1 MKKADLII
9 IGVVA
14 IIVGI
19 IVFFLYFVGGEGGQY
34 VQVEI
39 DGKIVDTIKLDED
52 FEKEY
57 KNGED
62 SNKLEI
68 KDGKATMI
76 SANCPDG
83 ICVNHKPI
91 YRNGESIICLPH
103 KMVVT
108 ITVDSST
115 DDEIDAVA

>member
-19 IVFFLYFVGGEGGQY
+19 IVFFLYFVGGESGQY

-68 KDGKATMI
+68 KDGRATMI

-108 ITVDSST
+108 VTGDSPT

>member
-19 IVFFLYFVGGEGGQY
+19 IVFFLYFVGGESGQY

-108 ITVDSST
+108 ITGDSPT

>member
-1 MKKADLII
+1 MKKADFII
-9 IGVVA
+9 IGVVG
-14 IIVGI
+14 IIVGV
-19 IVFFLYFVGGEGGQY
+19 IVFCLYFVGGESGQY

-39 DGKIVDTIKLDED
+39 DGQIIDTLELDED

-57 KNGED
+57 KEND
-62 SNKLEI
+62 EI
-68 KDGKATMI
+68 NILKIENGKANMI

-91 YRNGESIICLPH
+91 YRKGESIICLPH

-108 ITVDSST
+108 IIGESPT
-115 DDEIDAVA
+115 DEEIDAVA

>member
-19 IVFFLYFVGGEGGQY
+19 IVFFLYFVGGESGQY

-39 DGKIVDTIKLDED
+39 DEKIVDTIKLDED

-108 ITVDSST
+108 VTGDSPT

>member
-19 IVFFLYFVGGEGGQY
+19 IVFFLYFVGGESGQY

-108 ITVDSST
+108 VTGDSPT

>member
-1 MKKADLII
+1 MKKADFII

-19 IVFFLYFVGGEGGQY
+19 IVFFLYFVGGESGQY

-57 KNGED
+57 KNSED
-62 SNKLEI
+62 SNTLEI

-91 YRNGESIICLPH
+91 YRKGESIICLPH

-108 ITVDSST
+108 IIGDSPT